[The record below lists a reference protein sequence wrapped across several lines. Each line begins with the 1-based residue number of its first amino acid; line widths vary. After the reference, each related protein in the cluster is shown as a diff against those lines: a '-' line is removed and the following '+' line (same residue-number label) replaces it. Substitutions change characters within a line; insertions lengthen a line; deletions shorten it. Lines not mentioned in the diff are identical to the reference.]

1 MFTCQIIQKFREVIR
16 DDLRRK
22 EKIGREEISMKG
34 SVFQPFILFLFFLAE
49 VVCQPCPDHVCYL
62 KNK

>member
-16 DDLRRK
+16 DALRRK

-34 SVFQPFILFLFFLAE
+34 SVFQPFILFYFFFGRGR
-49 VVCQPCPDHVCYL
+49 VSTMS
-62 KNK
+62 

>member
-16 DDLRRK
+16 DALRRK

-34 SVFQPFILFLFFLAE
+34 SVFQLFFFFLAE